1 MGENDVDDD
10 LDVSH
15 ISMHEE
21 GDSILVC
28 DSNESYVN
36 ELENARVI
44 APSQATRRSHMYGGG
59 EDNEE

>member
-1 MGENDVDDD
+1 MLRSSLDQTQNESILEALEDEDDEVDD

-28 DSNESYVN
+28 DSQES
-36 ELENARVI
+36 
-44 APSQATRRSHMYGGG
+44 
-59 EDNEE
+59 